1 MCRLHRQ
8 LSAQSPLRD
17 PLLYT
22 HAFSFT
28 RSRRHFVAE
37 CSPVSVHLMLLYKPI
52 PPRLLPLCS
61 CSDVTTRTA
70 RAARCVSREKH
81 KPRVF
86 VLYTPPVP
94 YGAGTLSLFTAL
106 KYTRVTFAG
115 CVCVFWSR
123 PGPAALP
130 GAWVLEQSRR
140 GREPLGPPVLG
151 LRKTRT
157 AVG

>member
-94 YGAGTLSLFTAL
+94 YGAGTLFAFHGFNTHGLL
-106 KYTRVTFAG
+106 LRVA
-115 CVCVFWSR
+115 CVCFGAA
-123 PGPAALP
+123 PGPPRCPAPGYLSKAVAGESRLDLP
-130 GAWVLEQSRR
+130 Y
-140 GREPLGPPVLG
+140 
-151 LRKTRT
+151 
-157 AVG
+157 

>member
-1 MCRLHRQ
+1 
-8 LSAQSPLRD
+8 
-17 PLLYT
+17 
-22 HAFSFT
+22 
-28 RSRRHFVAE
+28 
-37 CSPVSVHLMLLYKPI
+37 MLLYKPI

-94 YGAGTLSLFTAL
+94 YGAGTL
-106 KYTRVTFAG
+106 FAFHG
-115 CVCVFWSR
+115 FKIHTGYFCGLPVCVFWSR